1 MVFSGFKSS
10 GHLSFINYIVFKK
23 VSLAQRGYRESVR
36 YQYFVVTIPVGLR
49 ATFEGSFLCFGGLKK
64 FFHLNIVASALKS

>member
-1 MVFSGFKSS
+1 MVLSGFKSS
-10 GHLSFINYIVFKK
+10 GHLSFINDIVFKK